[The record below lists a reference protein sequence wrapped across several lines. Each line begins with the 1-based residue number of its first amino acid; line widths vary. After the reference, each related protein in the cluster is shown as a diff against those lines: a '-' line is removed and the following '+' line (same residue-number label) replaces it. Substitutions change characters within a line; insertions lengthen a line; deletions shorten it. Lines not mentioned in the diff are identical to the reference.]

1 MARIY
6 RRSYRCK
13 TTGKLKYVRGYTL
26 VYKDA
31 DGQLVKESTKIN
43 RKPLAE
49 RALQKRIREVQRQLA
64 GEPVDDD
71 ANGNGHITLE
81 ELADQYVRAC
91 RLRLKPSTCD
101 MYEERLGYSI
111 RKLAITYPNDVSL
124 SLVDDY
130 AGKRLGDGRAT
141 RTPNLEI
148 SVLRRM
154 LGWAVQ
160 RELIPENPL
169 RRWKA
174 MKDQPKRRRRAMRPD
189 EVQKLLKAAPLWR
202 RMLYMVMLA
211 SGIRKGEA
219 RQLIIADLDTERNL
233 LRVRPEIAK
242 TGRGR
247 TIPLPPTLVA
257 MVVSWLRKD
266 LPNRSERQ
274 SAYLGK
280 LRNRLA
286 AHEQQGNGDASAAES
301 LREHEDRVLDSINHD
316 FLFVNGR
323 GLPLRCNLLRSFRT
337 DLLNAGVAPE
347 GLDLHSLR
355 YTANTA
361 MVASGLNPQIIRARM
376 GHASSA
382 TGMTDLYT
390 DENLIGDN
398 RDTSAAA
405 ALLGLPQDSAPGEPK
420 NGRPAPPVAPTLGSE
435 EPLHPTPEIL
445 TELVA
450 RYTNG
455 LIGRICGVSE
465 GAIRNWLR
473 DAGVKRKGRKRRT
486 GDLPEWQIV
495 LLRADLRRAMDG

>member
-13 TTGKLKYVRGYTL
+13 KTGQLKYVKGYTL
-26 VYKDA
+26 EYKGA
-31 DGQLVKESTKIN
+31 DGQLVKDSTKIV

-49 RALQKRIREVQRQLA
+49 RALQKRLRAVQRQLA
-64 GEPVDDD
+64 GEPVDDGP
-71 ANGNGHITLE
+71 NGNGHITLE

-101 MYEERLGYSI
+101 MYEERLGYST
-111 RKLAITYPNDVSL
+111 RKLGITYPNEVSL
-124 SLVDDY
+124 SMVDDY

-160 RELIPENPL
+160 RELIRDNPL
-169 RRWKA
+169 RRWKPL
-174 MKDQPKRRRRAMRPD
+174 KDQPKRRRRAMRSD
-189 EVQKLLKAAPLWR
+189 EVQKLLKVAPKWR

-211 SGIRKGEA
+211 SGIRKSEA
-219 RQLIIADLDTERNL
+219 RQLRIADLDTERNL

-257 MVVSWLRKD
+257 IVVSWLRKD
-266 LPNRSERQ
+266 LRCRSERQ
-274 SAYLGK
+274 AACLGN

-286 AHEQQGNGDASAAES
+286 THEQQGNGDTSAAES
-301 LREHEDRVLDSINHD
+301 LREHEERVLESVNHD

-323 GLPLRCNLLRSFRT
+323 GLPLRCNMLRSFRT

-355 YTANTA
+355 YTANTS
-361 MVASGLNPQIIRARM
+361 MVASGLNSQIVRARM

-382 TGMTDLYT
+382 MTDLYT
-390 DENLIGDN
+390 DDKLIGEN

-405 ALLGLPQDSAPGEPK
+405 ALLGLPHDDMSDEPQ
-420 NGRPAPPVAPTLGSE
+420 NGRPAKPVAQTLDSE

-445 TELVA
+445 AELA
-450 RYTNG
+450 DRYTNG
-455 LIGRICGVSE
+455 LIGRICDASE
-465 GAIRNWLR
+465 GAIRKWLR
-473 DAGVKRKGRKRRT
+473 DAGIKRKGRRRRI
-486 GDLPEWQIV
+486 GDLPEWQIA
-495 LLRADLRRAMDG
+495 LLRADLRKAIEG

>member
-13 TTGKLKYVRGYTL
+13 KTGSLKHVKGYTL
-26 VYKDA
+26 EYKDA
-31 DGQLVKESTKIN
+31 HGNLVREPTKIV
-43 RKPLAE
+43 RRPLAE
-49 RALQKRIREVQRQLA
+49 RALQARLREVQRQLA
-64 GEPVDDD
+64 GEPVAAD

-81 ELADQYVRAC
+81 ELTDQYVRAC
-91 RLRLKPSTCD
+91 KLRLKPSTCA
-101 MYEERLGYSI
+101 MYEERLRYSV
-111 RKLAITYPNDVSL
+111 RKLNITCPHEATL

-169 RRWKA
+169 RRWKP
-174 MKDQPKRRRRAMRPD
+174 MKDQPRKKRRAMRPE

-202 RMLYMVMLA
+202 RMLYMVLLA
-211 SGIRKGEA
+211 SGLRKGEA
-219 RQLIIADLDTERNL
+219 RQLRISDLDAERNL

-247 TIPLPPTLVA
+247 TIPLPPALVA
-257 MVVSWLRKD
+257 MIVSWLRRD
-266 LPNRSERQ
+266 LPDRPERQ
-274 SAYLGK
+274 AAYLGK
-280 LRNRLA
+280 LRDRLVTY
-286 AHEQQGNGDASAAES
+286 EQEGNGSTSAAES
-301 LREHEDRVLDSINHD
+301 LRDHEDRVVESINHD
-316 FLFVNGR
+316 FLLVNSR

-337 DLLNAGVAPE
+337 DLLNGGVAPE

-355 YTANTA
+355 YTANTTMLA
-361 MVASGLNPQIIRARM
+361 AGLNAQIVRARM

-382 TGMTDLYT
+382 MTDRYT
-390 DENLIGDN
+390 DGKLIGDN
-398 RDTSAAA
+398 CDTSAAA
-405 ALLGLPQDSAPGEPK
+405 SLLGLPDDGTLSAAK
-420 NGRPAPPVAPTLGSE
+420 NGQSTPLVPPTLDSR
-435 EPLHPTPEIL
+435 EPIHPAAEIL
-445 TELVA
+445 AELVG

-473 DAGVKRKGRKRRT
+473 DAGVKRKGHGRRT
-486 GDLPEWQIV
+486 SDLPEWQIA
-495 LLRADLRRAMDG
+495 LLRADLRKAMEG

>member
-1 MARIY
+1 MARTY
-6 RRSYRCK
+6 RRSYRCRK
-13 TTGKLKYVRGYTL
+13 TGKLKYVKTYTIE
-26 VYKDA
+26 YKDA
-31 DGQLVKESTKIN
+31 AGKLVKEPTKIA

-64 GEPVDDD
+64 GEPVADD

-101 MYEERLGYSI
+101 MYAERLGYSV
-111 RKLAITYPNDVSL
+111 RKLGITYPKDVSL

-174 MKDQPKRRRRAMRPD
+174 MKDTPTKKRRAMRPE
-189 EVQKLLKAAPLWR
+189 EVQKLLKVAPLWR

-247 TIPLPPTLVA
+247 IIPLPPTLVA

-266 LPNRSERQ
+266 LPSRSERQ
-274 SAYLGK
+274 AAYLGK
-280 LRNRLA
+280 LRNRLEK
-286 AHEQQGNGDASAAES
+286 HEQQGNGNTSATES
-301 LREHEDRVLDSINHD
+301 LREHEDRVLDSMNHD

-323 GLPLRCNLLRSFRT
+323 GLPVRCNLLRSLKT
-337 DLLNAGVAPE
+337 DFLNAGVAPE

-361 MVASGLNPQIIRARM
+361 MVASGLNSQIVRARM

-382 TGMTDLYT
+382 MTDRYT
-390 DENLIGDN
+390 DDKLIGDN
-398 RDTSAAA
+398 CDTSAAA
-405 ALLGLPQDSAPGEPK
+405 ALLGLPHDDTLGKPK
-420 NGRPAPPVAPTLGSE
+420 NGRPAQPEAPTLDSE
-435 EPLHPTPEIL
+435 EPLHPTPEIFA
-445 TELVA
+445 ELVQ

-465 GAIRNWLR
+465 GAIRNWLQ

-486 GDLPEWQIV
+486 GDLPEWQIA
-495 LLRADLRRAMDG
+495 LLRADLRKAMEG

>member
-1 MARIY
+1 MARTY
-6 RRSYRCK
+6 RRSYRCRK
-13 TTGKLKYVRGYTL
+13 TDQLKYVKTYTL
-26 VYKDA
+26 EFKNA

-101 MYEERLGYSI
+101 MYEERLNYSV
-111 RKLAITYPNDVSL
+111 RKLAITYPKDVSL

-130 AGKRLGDGRAT
+130 TGKRLGAGRAT

-169 RRWKA
+169 RRWKP
-174 MKDQPKRRRRAMRPD
+174 MKDQPTKRRRAMPPD

-266 LPNRSERQ
+266 LPSRSERQ
-274 SAYLGK
+274 AAYLGN
-280 LRNRLA
+280 LRNRLEK
-286 AHEQQGNGDASAAES
+286 HEQQGNGDTAAVES
-301 LREHEDRVLDSINHD
+301 LQEHEDRVLDSINHD

-337 DLLNAGVAPE
+337 DLLNARVTPE
-347 GLDLHSLR
+347 GLDMHSLR
-355 YTANTA
+355 HTANTA
-361 MVASGLNPQIIRARM
+361 MVASGMNSQIVRSRM

-382 TGMTDLYT
+382 MTDRYT
-390 DENLIGDN
+390 DDKLIGDN

-405 ALLGLPQDSAPGEPK
+405 ALLGLPEDSAPGEPK

-435 EPLHPTPEIL
+435 EPLRPAPEIL

-465 GAIRNWLR
+465 GAIRKWLC
-473 DAGVKRKGRKRRT
+473 DAGVKRKGSKRRI
-486 GDLPEWQIV
+486 GDLPEWQVV
-495 LLRADLRRAMDG
+495 LLRADLRKALDG